1 MAAKSIKTCSCQ
13 NSQGL
18 CPLVTKMK
26 RLFQKRP
33 ARSVDQ
39 NLTVLITNITLSGRT
54 GTEIV
59 TRDLALGLRRR
70 GHRPIVYT
78 LFANGPIARELQ
90 NASIP
95 VVTEIEKLAAP
106 IDIIHG
112 HHTPTSATA
121 ICKYP
126 ETPAIFV
133 AHDFVAWHDVAPD
146 FGSIRRVCA
155 VDTTVAQRFTAYAGK
170 PQSDVSV
177 VLNAVDMKRFPSGS
191 AISSKP
197 ERALA
202 FAKNAGHLDA
212 IKEACTSRSIKLDV
226 VGAAV
231 GKIIEAPEIVLPKYD
246 LVFTSAL
253 SALEALACGRA
264 TIVCD
269 GRGLA
274 GMVTPENMQEWREK
288 NFGLACLT
296 QRVTKE
302 RVLAE
307 IDKYDVPSTEAVSQF
322 IRENADQETWLDT
335 IEELYHSV
343 IQEAKTTRSK
353 TSYTEIAHYLET
365 WSPRVNDRWP
375 WLDERTKLVEDLA
388 SAKLALEAPAI
399 GEKITLSS
407 NSESSK
413 ARTAEGFSW
422 LEKWGVWSNAETAT
436 ILTRKPSVQ
445 SPVARSV
452 EFEVQL
458 YLPPQKPTLEV
469 DVLVNGIWCTSWSF
483 NADNQKSPITVSCPY
498 SQTSESEHVWI
509 TFQIKDPRSP
519 RECGS
524 SDDPRKLGLGLISFC
539 FKGAISG
546 SAEVL
551 DP

>member
-1 MAAKSIKTCSCQ
+1 
-13 NSQGL
+13 
-18 CPLVTKMK
+18 MK

-33 ARSVDQ
+33 TRSTDQ
-39 NLTVLITNITLSGRT
+39 KLTVLITNITLSGRT

-78 LFANGPIARELQ
+78 QIASGPIARELQ

-95 VVTEIEKLAAP
+95 VVTEIEKLAAQ

-126 ETPAIFV
+126 DTPAIFV

-170 PQSDVSV
+170 TQSDVSV
-177 VLNAVDMKRFPSGS
+177 VLNAVDLGRFPSGS
-191 AISSKP
+191 GISSKP
-197 ERALA
+197 RRALA
-202 FAKNAGHLDA
+202 FAKNTGHLEA
-212 IKEACTSRSIKLDV
+212 IEAACAIRDIKLDV

-231 GKIIEAPEIVLPKYD
+231 GKVIEAPETALPKYD
-246 LVFTSAL
+246 LIFTSAL
-253 SALEALACGRA
+253 SALEAMACGRA

-307 IDKYDVPSTEAVSQF
+307 VDKYDVPSAEAVSKF

-335 IEELYHSV
+335 IEALYSSV
-343 IQEAKTTRSK
+343 IQEAGATPSK
-353 TSYTEIAHYLET
+353 TSTSEIAKYMEE

-375 WLDERTKLVEDLA
+375 WIDERTKLVEDLET
-388 SAKLALEAPAI
+388 AKLDLEAPAL
-399 GEKITLSS
+399 GEKIRLSIDARTR
-407 NSESSK
+407 K

-422 LEKWGVWSNAETAT
+422 PENWGVWSDAETAT
-436 ILTRKPSVQ
+436 VLTRKPREKKMEVGSI
-445 SPVARSV
+445 
-452 EFEVQL
+452 EFEVQPF
-458 YLPPQKPTLEV
+458 LPSQRPSLEV
-469 DVLVNGIWCTSWSF
+469 DVLVNGQQCATWTFKAEKNNGRGTFRCPF
-483 NADNQKSPITVSCPY
+483 PKTVSSGY
-498 SQTSESEHVWI
+498 VWL

-519 RECGS
+519 LECGVS
-524 SDDPRKLGLGLISFC
+524 NDARKLGLGLISFS
-539 FKGAISG
+539 FEK
-546 SAEVL
+546 SA
-551 DP
+551 